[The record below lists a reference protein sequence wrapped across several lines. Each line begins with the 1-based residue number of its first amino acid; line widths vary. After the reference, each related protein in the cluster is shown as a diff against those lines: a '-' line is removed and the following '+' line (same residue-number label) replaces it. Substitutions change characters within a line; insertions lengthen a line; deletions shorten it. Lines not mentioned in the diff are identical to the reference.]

1 VFDHDVE
8 REKIKVEMQDEF
20 QKSAQ
25 LFMQQKEAEYQAE
38 FNRQMALANLSD
50 ASSHVP
56 MQEDSSHSTKQ

>member
-1 VFDHDVE
+1 ME
-8 REKIKVEMQDEF
+8 REKMKAQLQVEF
-20 QKSAQ
+20 QDSAK